1 MWKTLRYVLYFTILI
16 SVFSVT
22 YNFREYCYVPYIQK
36 VVSKVDSNIKFRT
49 FSVKFPFKLILHDV
63 EYGGK
68 LFINKT
74 ELRFEPNIF
83 FQNIKSPLK
92 SLSFVKINKITYVD
106 ERKEKIS
113 PHEEKTAF
121 QKIKINFFT
130 KLLSLFNVNC
140 EVDRV
145 DALIK
150 NKVIRMRDVNF
161 TLNKEIDFGA
171 EIFYSKIKMKTKGNL
186 KLDGTYITSD
196 FYSETDG
203 SVKSK
208 FELFGNYNLFDDN
221 FALAILLNFLL
232 LIVAHTTSHTLRL
245 RLPIQHLKNH
255 QVLDNN
261 RIHGLVFLILLDL
274 QFLLKPHLL
283 YKTLGSRLSYNQRSY
298 LSFVNNP

>member
-150 NKVIRMRDVNF
+150 NKVIR
-161 TLNKEIDFGA
+161 
-171 EIFYSKIKMKTKGNL
+171 
-186 KLDGTYITSD
+186 
-196 FYSETDG
+196 
-203 SVKSK
+203 
-208 FELFGNYNLFDDN
+208 
-221 FALAILLNFLL
+221 ILL
-232 LIVAHTTSHTLRL
+232 
-245 RLPIQHLKNH
+245 
-255 QVLDNN
+255 
-261 RIHGLVFLILLDL
+261 
-274 QFLLKPHLL
+274 
-283 YKTLGSRLSYNQRSY
+283 
-298 LSFVNNP
+298 